1 MWSEWDIFGNIRW
14 EEGVEGGVD
23 AILEIG
29 VEGGEVVGERKAAV
43 GVEGAETIWDVSL
56 YVALIPY

>member
-1 MWSEWDIFGNIRW
+1 
-14 EEGVEGGVD
+14 VD

-43 GVEGAETIWDVSL
+43 GVEGAETI
-56 YVALIPY
+56 